1 MKERLGA
8 RVCSSPVGQRMGT
21 KILQRRLPDWKV
33 IRCERIEDAVLWE
46 KYTAKR
52 AQPLGVV
59 HAMP

>member
-1 MKERLGA
+1 
-8 RVCSSPVGQRMGT
+8 MGT

-52 AQPLGVV
+52 AQPLGANITPRRWGCQGSVRGG
-59 HAMP
+59 